1 MAVDLESRSEVREL
15 RRDRN
20 EVKFGIT
27 ARLILI
33 NALPLIILTVVV
45 LLVAI
50 FSMKSSL
57 EEEALEGLQTAAVS
71 VAAGLDG
78 IPGDFVV
85 DENGDVFKGDE
96 NLSQNYKM
104 EDEIKQKSGTDITIF
119 WGDTRI
125 GTSIVDSTGAR
136 LIGTKASDGVIKACL
151 QGGQDYTSTSVVI
164 NGTNYFVAYTP
175 LKNQAGEIVGMAF
188 AGKPSD
194 KIEGQIMNTIL
205 LILIVSIILVIACVI
220 FGVVMAM
227 GIAKSIKASCHFI
240 ERLADG
246 HLGIHMPAFNLKR
259 KDELGEMS
267 RDLLHLEDNLKH
279 IVADI
284 QICAEEIEEA
294 GLKLETMSGQSSQAA
309 DEISRA
315 VEDISK
321 GAVSQSE
328 EIETASMHVNS
339 MGEEITGI
347 VSDIHNLD
355 EISANMKNASDES
368 TLIMNEL
375 SVSNE
380 RTVEAINNIDRQIR
394 KTNESVQSIRSA
406 VELISSIADETSL
419 LSLNASIEAAH
430 AGDQGRGFA
439 VVASQIQGLAD
450 QSNTSAQNIQNIIN
464 QVLQESENTVKIMD
478 ETLTIV
484 NTQQEKLNQTKEKF
498 ANVVTGVE
506 HTSSETA
513 VIRNSAQQTDNSRS
527 VVVDVIS
534 NLSAISQ
541 ENAASTEQTTASM
554 QELNSAINLLANEAE
569 ELKHF
574 ADDLDRHM
582 KFFDTTEED

>member
-1 MAVDLESRSEVREL
+1 MAVDLSSRSEQKEL

-27 ARLILI
+27 ARLVMI
-33 NALPLIILTVVV
+33 NSFPLILLTLVVV
-45 LLVAI
+45 IVSVL
-50 FSMKSSL
+50 SMKGSL
-57 EEEALEGLQTAAVS
+57 EEEALEGLQTAAIA
-71 VAAGLDG
+71 VASGLDG
-78 IPGDFVV
+78 VPGDFYQ
-85 DENGDVFKGDE
+85 DESGDVFKGDM
-96 NLSQNYKM
+96 NLSTDYEM
-104 EDEIKQKSGTDITIF
+104 EDDIKAQSGTDVTIF

-125 GTSIVDSTGAR
+125 GTSILDSSGAR
-136 LIGTKASDGVIKACL
+136 LIGTQASDTVIKTVL
-151 QGGQDYTSTSVVI
+151 QGGNNYTSTGVVI
-164 NGTNYFVAYTP
+164 NGTSYFVAYTP
-175 LKNQAGEIVGMAF
+175 LTNDDGSIVGMAF
-188 AGKPSD
+188 AGKPSE
-194 KIEGQIMNTIL
+194 KVEGQIMQTVIMVVL
-205 LILIVSIILVIACVI
+205 IALILGVACII
-220 FGVVMAM
+220 FGVVMAL

-240 ERLADG
+240 ERMADG
-246 HLGIHMPAFNLKR
+246 HLGIHMPKYNLDR
-259 KDELGEMS
+259 TDELGEMS

-284 QICAEEIEEA
+284 EICAEEIEEA

-328 EIETASMHVNS
+328 EIETASMHVNN
-339 MGEEITGI
+339 MGDEITGI
-347 VSDIHNLD
+347 VTDIHNLD
-355 EISANMKNASDES
+355 EISSNMKNASDES
-368 TLIMNEL
+368 TAIMNEL

-450 QSNTSAQNIQNIIN
+450 QSNTSAQNIQSIIN

-541 ENAASTEQTTASM
+541 ENAASTQQTTASM
-554 QELNSAINLLANEAE
+554 EELNSAINLLANEAE

-574 ADDLDRHM
+574 ADDLERHM